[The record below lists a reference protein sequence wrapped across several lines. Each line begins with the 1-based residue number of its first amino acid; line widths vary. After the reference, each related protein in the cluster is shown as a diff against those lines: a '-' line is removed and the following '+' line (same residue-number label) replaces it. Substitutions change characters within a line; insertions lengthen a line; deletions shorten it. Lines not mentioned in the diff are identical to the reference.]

1 MTRKIVQTGSSLAVT
16 LPRDVVQ
23 QFKLKKGDEVDVSVH
38 PQTGAIIVRT
48 GVRYLEGGKVTKRFI
63 EASRR
68 TLAKFDEAFLGDLS
82 VHRDRL
88 ARLVLDQTP

>member
-16 LPRDVVQ
+16 LPSDVVN

-48 GVRYLEGGKVTKRFI
+48 GMRYLEQGKVTKRFTDVSKGLMRKYDKAFR
-63 EASRR
+63 E
-68 TLAKFDEAFLGDLS
+68 LAK
-82 VHRDRL
+82 
-88 ARLVLDQTP
+88 